1 MIVPECQRAEIL
13 EKIHQAH
20 QGVEKQ
26 GHVYFG
32 RILTRTLR
40 LEYKN
45 VKSAKKAKT
54 HKPRKHWNHM
64 KYLLDHGKL

>member
-1 MIVPECQRAEIL
+1 MLRSASCE
-13 EKIHQAH
+13 
-20 QGVEKQ
+20 Q
-26 GHVYFG
+26 GHAYFG

-45 VKSAKKAKT
+45 VKSVKKAKT

-64 KYLLDHGKL
+64 KYLLDHDKLLELICSRGMGMNSTHV